1 MRRDALSS
9 AEADGAGQG
18 RGSCWL
24 ERRREGRERGG
35 IGAGDGDDCR
45 PRSMTAAMLIGRE
58 VSFWVA
64 RHEVSL
70 LRAPAMAAFARAFLL
85 RARAIAGWS
94 RGIARR
100 RQKGNPKK
108 SHEKIV
114 LLLFFLVVRDESKP
128 H

>member
-1 MRRDALSS
+1 VHHDALSS

-24 ERRREGRERGG
+24 EQRREGRERGG

-70 LRAPAMAAFARAFLL
+70 LRAPAMAAFA
-85 RARAIAGWS
+85 
-94 RGIARR
+94 
-100 RQKGNPKK
+100 
-108 SHEKIV
+108 
-114 LLLFFLVVRDESKP
+114 
-128 H
+128 

>member
-9 AEADGAGQG
+9 VEADGAGQG
-18 RGSCWL
+18 RGSCWW
-24 ERRREGRERGG
+24 ERRHEGRERGG

-85 RARAIAGWS
+85 RARAITGWS

-100 RQKGNPKK
+100 RQKGDPKK
-108 SHEKIV
+108 SHEKVIA
-114 LLLFFLVVRDESKP
+114 ECWAIGS
-128 H
+128 